1 MSKSIKVVGVG
12 GQGTILLAK
21 ILTTVLVEAGYDVKM
36 SEIHGMSQRGG
47 SVSSEIRYGKKVYS
61 PVIEKG
67 DASILVSLEQMEAA
81 RNIDY
86 LKKDGVLIVN
96 DYKIHSM
103 VTLNGKVQYPDT
115 ILEDLSGRVKTH
127 VIEGTRKAI
136 ELGLDKVMNIIMLGA
151 LSKVLGLDNLKWEES
166 IRENVKPKFLEL
178 NLKAFNIGLNQIT
191 IWFVLF

>member
-1 MSKSIKVVGVG
+1 MTKSIKVVGVG

-21 ILTTVLVEAGYDVKM
+21 ILTTVFVEAGYDVKM

-47 SVSSEIRYGKKVYS
+47 SVSSEIRYGDKVYS

-96 DYKIHSM
+96 NYKIHSM
-103 VTLNGKVQYPDT
+103 VTLNGKVKYPDT
-115 ILEDLSGRVKTH
+115 ILDELSSKVKTY
-127 VIEGTRKAI
+127 VIDGTRKAI
-136 ELGLDKVMNIIMLGA
+136 EIGLDKVMNIIMLGA
-151 LSKVLGLDNLKWEES
+151 LSKVLDLDNLNWEDA
-166 IRENVKPKFLEL
+166 IRASVKPQFVEL
-178 NLKAFNIGLNQIT
+178 NLKAFKIGLEQVI
-191 IWFVLF
+191 

>member
-1 MSKSIKVVGVG
+1 MINMSKSIKVVGVG

-191 IWFVLF
+191 I

>member
-1 MSKSIKVVGVG
+1 MSKSIKIVGVG

-21 ILTTVLVEAGYDVKM
+21 ILTSVLVEAGYDVKM

-47 SVSSEIRYGKKVYS
+47 SVSSEIRYGAKVFS

-103 VTLNGKVQYPDT
+103 VTLNGKVKYPEA
-115 ILEDLSGRVKTH
+115 ILSELSDKVKTY
-127 VIEGTRKAI
+127 IIQGTSKAI

-151 LSKVLGLDNLKWEES
+151 LSRVLDLDNLNWDKA
-166 IRENVKPKFLEL
+166 IRDNVKPRFVDL
-178 NLKAFNIGLNQIT
+178 NLEAFNIGKNQI
-191 IWFVLF
+191 

>member
-47 SVSSEIRYGKKVYS
+47 SVSSEIRYGDKVNS

-81 RNIDY
+81 RHIDY
-86 LKKDGVLIVN
+86 LKQDGILIVN
-96 DYKIHSM
+96 NYKIHSM
-103 VTLNGKVQYPDT
+103 VTLNGKVKYPENIID
-115 ILEDLSGRVKTH
+115 ELSKQVKTY
-127 VIEGTRKAI
+127 VIDGTKLAI
-136 ELGLDKVMNIIMLGA
+136 ELGLDKVMNIILLGA
-151 LSKVLGLDNLKWEES
+151 LAKALNITNLQWEKAIE
-166 IRENVKPKFLEL
+166 ENVKPKFLQL
-178 NLKAFNIGLNQIT
+178 NLKAFELGFKL
-191 IWFVLF
+191 VE

>member
-81 RNIDY
+81 RHIDY
-86 LKKDGVLIVN
+86 LKTDGVLIVN
-96 DYKIHSM
+96 NYKIHSM
-103 VTLNGKVQYPDT
+103 VTLNGKIKYPDT
-115 ILEDLSGRVKTH
+115 ILEDLGNTVKTYVVEAH
-127 VIEGTRKAI
+127 KFAI
-136 ELGLDKVMNIIMLGA
+136 ELGLDKVTNIIMLGA
-151 LSKVLGLDNLKWEES
+151 LSKVLGLDTLKWEDA
-166 IRENVKPKFLEL
+166 IRENVKPKFIDI
-178 NLKAFNIGLNQIT
+178 NLKAFNIGVNQ
-191 IWFVLF
+191 VR

>member
-1 MSKSIKVVGVG
+1 MINMPKSIKVVGVG

-21 ILTTVLVEAGYDVKM
+21 ILTTVFVEAGYDVKM

-47 SVSSEIRYGKKVYS
+47 SVSSEIRYGDKVYS
-61 PVIEKG
+61 PVIERG

-103 VTLNGKVQYPDT
+103 VTLNGNIKYPDT
-115 ILEDLSGRVKTH
+115 ILEDLSSKVKTY
-127 VIEGTRKAI
+127 VIEGTSKAI
-136 ELGLDKVMNIIMLGA
+136 DLGLDKVMNIIMLGA
-151 LSKVLGLDNLKWEES
+151 LSKVLDLDNLKWEEA
-166 IRENVKPKFLEL
+166 IKENVKPQYIDI
-178 NLKAFNIGLNQIT
+178 NLKAFNIGLNQ
-191 IWFVLF
+191 VK

>member
-21 ILTTVLVEAGYDVKM
+21 ILTTVFVEAGYDVKM

-47 SVSSEIRYGKKVYS
+47 SVSSEIRYGDKVYS

-81 RNIDY
+81 RNVDY

-103 VTLNGKVQYPDT
+103 VTLNGKIPYPDT
-115 ILEDLSGRVKTH
+115 ILEDLSNRVKTY
-127 VIEGTRKAI
+127 VIDGTNKAV

-151 LSKVLGLDNLKWEES
+151 LSKVIDLDNLKWEEA
-166 IRENVKPKFLEL
+166 IRENVKPQYVDI
-178 NLKAFNIGLNQIT
+178 NLKAFEIGLNE
-191 IWFVLF
+191 VK